1 MNLSRKTISMLFL
14 LLVILISL
22 VFSNLIY
29 SNIEGFTLKSSPS
42 PSPASGPSP
51 SPSPSPAEKE
61 NFTTMLPDTD
71 VNQCTTFV
79 QKSKR
84 KISKKFDS
92 SDVFKH
98 TFGISENEIFSPKRI

>member
-1 MNLSRKTISMLFL
+1 
-14 LLVILISL
+14 
-22 VFSNLIY
+22 
-29 SNIEGFTLKSSPS
+29 
-42 PSPASGPSP
+42 
-51 SPSPSPAEKE
+51 
-61 NFTTMLPDTD
+61 MLPDTD

-98 TFGISENEIFSPKRI
+98 TFGISENEIFSPIRI